1 MVDDTMIVVNLDL
14 LAITLAVLVC
24 ALAIALRVLW
34 EYRCK
39 HKATL
44 YRLHE
49 ALDER
54 DLLERFYDAVQQAPV
69 GTGVCCCGDSMD
81 KHSDPYHSNHSPVD
95 EWDNFLS
102 KWKDRLGK

>member
-1 MVDDTMIVVNLDL
+1 MVNDTMITVNLGL

-34 EYRCK
+34 EYRCM

-44 YRLHE
+44 RELHE

-54 DLLERFYDAVQQAPV
+54 DAYINVVGWVDMNFPHTFTAP
-69 GTGVCCCGDSMD
+69 DW
-81 KHSDPYHSNHSPVD
+81 VD
-95 EWDNFLS
+95 TYSRVKSRYL
-102 KWKDRLGK
+102 K